1 MADLDL
7 TPLIFALL
15 AAGFMG
21 GISLLVWALIPREV
35 PERERPDAALRL
47 VRSAGWRL
55 PLTIGVVVLTL
66 ALTRWPVAAVAA
78 GVLALFG
85 PSLFGGTR
93 EHRAAVGRLAGVAV
107 WTESLRDTIAGA
119 VGLEQAI
126 MASAVAP
133 PPAIA
138 VHVRSLADRLR
149 VRVPLP
155 VALQMFADDL
165 DDPGADLVVAAL
177 LLNAR
182 LRGPGLRQV
191 LSSLADST
199 RAELDMRDRVESGR
213 ASTRRGVRIVV
224 IVTLVFVL
232 GLRLLNPEYVEP
244 YGTPVGQ
251 IVLLVVIGLFAG
263 GFWWLRRLSAFD
275 LPQRFLVT
283 SGRFPQ

>member
-1 MADLDL
+1 MVDLDV
-7 TPLIFALL
+7 TPLAFASL
-15 AAGFMG
+15 AAAFAAGML
-21 GISLLVWALIPREV
+21 LLVWALIPREV
-35 PERERPDAALRL
+35 PEKEQVDVVARL
-47 VRSAGWRL
+47 VRRAGVRL
-55 PLTIGVVVLTL
+55 PLGGGAAVLTL
-66 ALTRWPVAAVAA
+66 AVSRWPVAAVAA
-78 GVLALFG
+78 GVLGFFG

-93 EHRAAVGRLAGVAV
+93 AHRAAVGRLAGLAV

-126 MASAVAP
+126 MASAAAP

-138 VHVRSLADRLR
+138 AHVRGLADRLR

-155 VALQMFADDL
+155 DALQLFADDL

-191 LSSLADST
+191 LTSLADST

-224 IVTLVFVL
+224 IVTLAFVL

-251 IVLLVVIGLFAG
+251 VVLLVVIGLFTA

-275 LPQRFLVT
+275 LPQRFLVR
-283 SGRFPQ
+283 GRASS